1 MFEYLVYFILPL
13 TFIVFGLIGN
23 ILGLI
28 TLGKGMSH
36 NLDRKIGPIYMY
48 QFIFLIDS
56 MLLISYINFY
66 LDKIH
71 SIGPFLFSNYSCK
84 LLIYLNISIC
94 SLSSFILIYI
104 LIESYLSIKYPVE
117 SNLLRKKKP
126 QFIYLI
132 IILIVNLIYF
142 SPFLLHYNLIQVQS
156 SSSVN
161 NTRSTITCS
170 IEPNE
175 KHKIELITFINRIF
189 LPFII
194 ILFFSTIL
202 IYKICAVKR
211 RMTISYTERQR
222 NHFKKDIHLSIISI
236 LFNIFQYSFNF
247 PLIIVY
253 FNFNDEQSVIYFFLF
268 RYLPFKLCF

>member
-1 MFEYLVYFILPL
+1 MFEYLVYFILSL
-13 TFIVFGLIGN
+13 TFVVFGLIGN

-117 SNLLRKKKP
+117 SNLLRKN
-126 QFIYLI
+126 I
-132 IILIVNLIYF
+132 INI
-142 SPFLLHYNLIQVQS
+142 
-156 SSSVN
+156 
-161 NTRSTITCS
+161 
-170 IEPNE
+170 
-175 KHKIELITFINRIF
+175 IF
-189 LPFII
+189 
-194 ILFFSTIL
+194 
-202 IYKICAVKR
+202 
-211 RMTISYTERQR
+211 
-222 NHFKKDIHLSIISI
+222 
-236 LFNIFQYSFNF
+236 
-247 PLIIVY
+247 
-253 FNFNDEQSVIYFFLF
+253 
-268 RYLPFKLCF
+268 